1 MAVKNLNEISTKA
14 PNDFYLD
21 KDDAQKKVDKL
32 AEKISEK
39 LTILNAQK
47 KYSILVIFQG
57 MDGSGKDGSTKA
69 LFNEASPINVSIT
82 SYKKPTEEEFAH
94 DFLWRCHKVAPA
106 KGHISVFIRS
116 HYEDVLVQRVNK
128 WIDEDKAAFRM
139 KAINNFEE
147 LLQKDSDTVIVKFYM
162 HLSKDR
168 QLEKL
173 EERLNEPEKYWKHN
187 DGDWETRKQWDAY
200 ISAYEDVLNKCAEPA
215 WRIVPADQ
223 NWYRNYFIIKEVV
236 EVLEKLNLQYPP
248 LETELKR

>member
-1 MAVKNLNEISTKA
+1 MIKLKDFSTKA
-14 PNDFYLD
+14 PESANKEQIEKAT
-21 KDDAQKKVDKL
+21 KDLQKRF
-32 AEKISEK
+32 AELQNRLIASKKHGLLI
-39 LTILNAQK
+39 IL
-47 KYSILVIFQG
+47 QG

-69 LFNEASPINVSIT
+69 LFNEASPINVSVT

-147 LLQKDSDTVIVKFYM
+147 LLQKDSNTVIVKFYM

-200 ISAYEDVLNKCAEPA
+200 IDAYEDVLNKCAEPA

-236 EVLEKLNLQYPP
+236 DVLEKLDLQYPP

>member
-1 MAVKNLNEISTKA
+1 MIKLKDFSSKA
-14 PNDFYLD
+14 P
-21 KDDAQKKVDKL
+21 AS
-32 AEKISEK
+32 AEKAQVEK
-39 LTILNAQK
+39 DTKDLQKRFAELQNRLIASKKHGLLIIL
-47 KYSILVIFQG
+47 QG

-69 LFNEASPINVSIT
+69 LFNEASPINVSVT

-139 KAINNFEE
+139 QAINNFEE
-147 LLQKDSDTVIVKFYM
+147 LLQKDNDTIIVKFYM

-173 EERLNEPEKYWKHN
+173 EERIHEPEKYWKHN

-200 ISAYEDVLNKCAEPA
+200 IDAYEDVLNTCASPA
-215 WRIVPADQ
+215 WHIVPADQ
-223 NWYRNYFIIKEVV
+223 NWYRNYFIIKTVV
-236 EVLEKLNLQYPP
+236 ETLEKLELEYPP
-248 LETELKR
+248 LVTELKF